1 MTVDYCVLNQVIAL
15 ITIAVLEIVS
25 LLKQIS
31 KNTGASCHSLLQ
43 GTFPTQGSNLGLL
56 HWQVASLLTEP
67 PEALGIWLPE
77 ID

>member
-15 ITIAVLEIVS
+15 ITAAVLEIVS

-31 KNTGASCHSLLQ
+31 KNTEAGCHSLLQ
-43 GTFPTQGSNLGLL
+43 GIFPHRDQTWVSCIGK
-56 HWQVASLLTEP
+56 VASLLTEP
-67 PEALGIWLPE
+67 PEALGIWFPE